1 MLENKQEKI
10 LRVTAERLTQEG
22 NHFPEHSSMRYEQI
36 RTGHVSFMPLATKS
50 ETLQVM
56 SGLTD
61 KAKTVIMRADI
72 VEAEKITKQITN
84 RTNEKTTEPQKVN
97 VAEKADV
104 SIKTIE
110 KIVALNCDQDIRR
123 DTARR
128 IEDAVFGDPCDIV
141 CYLEIANSVPEAS
154 ERLNTAMID
163 LERALSDNEDI
174 RKAMDNVQITHAA
187 EMQAIR
193 DRLSAGAE
201 LAPSARQ
208 R

>member
-1 MLENKQEKI
+1 MKKVLD
-10 LRVTAERLTQEG
+10 
-22 NHFPEHSSMRYEQI
+22 F
-36 RTGHVSFMPLATKS
+36 
-50 ETLQVM
+50 
-56 SGLTD
+56 TD
-61 KAKTVIMRADI
+61 KPYYKCLVCSHFSEKRCGIPLSRLPLEDWCVCIRVVKEAKHL
-72 VEAEKITKQITN
+72 TN
-84 RTNEKTTEPQKVN
+84 AY

-128 IEDAVFGDPCDIV
+128 IEDAVFGEPCDIV

-193 DRLSAGAE
+193 DDYQQKIDYLREQNLRLQRDNDNLWAE
-201 LAPSARQ
+201 NRRKSKIMDTLLTEKFPDIMK
-208 R
+208 

>member
-1 MLENKQEKI
+1 MKKVLD
-10 LRVTAERLTQEG
+10 
-22 NHFPEHSSMRYEQI
+22 F
-36 RTGHVSFMPLATKS
+36 
-50 ETLQVM
+50 
-56 SGLTD
+56 TD
-61 KAKTVIMRADI
+61 KPYYKCLVCSHFSEKRCGIPLSRLPLEDWCICIRVVKDAKHL
-72 VEAEKITKQITN
+72 TN
-84 RTNEKTTEPQKVN
+84 AY

-128 IEDAVFGDPCDIV
+128 IEDAVFGEPCDIV

-193 DRLSAGAE
+193 DDDQKKIDYLREQNLRLQRDNDNLWAE
-201 LAPSARQ
+201 NIRKSKLIDSLIEKSNILT
-208 R
+208 

>member
-1 MLENKQEKI
+1 MKKVLD
-10 LRVTAERLTQEG
+10 
-22 NHFPEHSSMRYEQI
+22 F
-36 RTGHVSFMPLATKS
+36 
-50 ETLQVM
+50 
-56 SGLTD
+56 TD
-61 KAKTVIMRADI
+61 KPYYKCLVCSHFSEKRCGIPLSRLPLEDWCVCIRVVKDAKHL
-72 VEAEKITKQITN
+72 TN
-84 RTNEKTTEPQKVN
+84 AY

-193 DRLSAGAE
+193 DEEQKKIDYLREQNLRLQRDNDNLWAE
-201 LAPSARQ
+201 NIRKSKIIDSLIEKSNILG
-208 R
+208 

>member
-1 MLENKQEKI
+1 MKKVLD
-10 LRVTAERLTQEG
+10 
-22 NHFPEHSSMRYEQI
+22 F
-36 RTGHVSFMPLATKS
+36 
-50 ETLQVM
+50 
-56 SGLTD
+56 TD
-61 KAKTVIMRADI
+61 KPYYKCLVCSHFSEKRCGIPLSRLPLEDWCVCIRVVKEAKHL
-72 VEAEKITKQITN
+72 TN
-84 RTNEKTTEPQKVN
+84 AY

-141 CYLEIANSVPEAS
+141 CYLEMADSVPEAS
-154 ERLNTAMID
+154 EKLNAAMID

-193 DRLSAGAE
+193 DEDQKKIDYLREQNLRLQRDNDNLWAE
-201 LAPSARQ
+201 NIRKSKIIDSLIEKSNILG
-208 R
+208 

>member
-1 MLENKQEKI
+1 MKKVLDFADKPYYKCLVCSHFSEKRCGIPLSRLPLEDWCVCI
-10 LRVTAERLTQEG
+10 RVVKDAKHLT
-22 NHFPEHSSMRYEQI
+22 NAY
-36 RTGHVSFMPLATKS
+36 
-50 ETLQVM
+50 
-56 SGLTD
+56 
-61 KAKTVIMRADI
+61 
-72 VEAEKITKQITN
+72 
-84 RTNEKTTEPQKVN
+84 

-128 IEDAVFGDPCDIV
+128 IEDAVFGEPCDIV

-154 ERLNTAMID
+154 EKLNTAMID

-174 RKAMDNVQITHAA
+174 RKAMDNVQISHAA

-193 DRLSAGAE
+193 DEDQKKIDYLREQNMRLQRDNDNLWAE
-201 LAPSARQ
+201 NIRKSKLIDNLLSEKLPNITK
-208 R
+208 

>member
-1 MLENKQEKI
+1 MKKVLDFADKPYYKCLVCSHFSEKRCGIPLSRLPLEDWCI
-10 LRVTAERLTQEG
+10 CIRVVKDAKHLT
-22 NHFPEHSSMRYEQI
+22 NAY
-36 RTGHVSFMPLATKS
+36 
-50 ETLQVM
+50 
-56 SGLTD
+56 
-61 KAKTVIMRADI
+61 
-72 VEAEKITKQITN
+72 
-84 RTNEKTTEPQKVN
+84 

-128 IEDAVFGDPCDIV
+128 IEDAVFGDPCGIV
-141 CYLEIANSVPEAS
+141 CYLEIADSVPEAS
-154 ERLNTAMID
+154 ERLNNAMID

-193 DRLSAGAE
+193 DDDQKKIDYLREQNLRLQRDNDNLWAE
-201 LAPSARQ
+201 NIRKSKIIDSLIKKSNILD
-208 R
+208 

>member
-1 MLENKQEKI
+1 MKKVLDFADKPYYKCLVCSHFSEKRCGI
-10 LRVTAERLTQEG
+10 PLSRL
-22 NHFPEHSSMRYEQI
+22 
-36 RTGHVSFMPLATKS
+36 PLADWCICIRVVK
-50 ETLQVM
+50 EAKH
-56 SGLTD
+56 LTN
-61 KAKTVIMRADI
+61 AY
-72 VEAEKITKQITN
+72 
-84 RTNEKTTEPQKVN
+84 

-128 IEDAVFGDPCDIV
+128 IEDAVFGEPCDIV
-141 CYLEIANSVPEAS
+141 CYLEMAASVPEAS

-174 RKAMDNVQITHAA
+174 RKAMDNVQISHAA

-193 DRLSAGAE
+193 DEDQKKIDYLREQNMRLQRDNDNLWAE
-201 LAPSARQ
+201 NIRKSRLIDSLIEKNNIFGNFSK
-208 R
+208 

>member
-1 MLENKQEKI
+1 MKKVLDFTDNPYYKCLVCSHFSEKRCGIPLSRLPLEDWCVCI
-10 LRVTAERLTQEG
+10 RVVKDAKHLT
-22 NHFPEHSSMRYEQI
+22 NAY
-36 RTGHVSFMPLATKS
+36 
-50 ETLQVM
+50 
-56 SGLTD
+56 
-61 KAKTVIMRADI
+61 
-72 VEAEKITKQITN
+72 
-84 RTNEKTTEPQKVN
+84 

-141 CYLEIANSVPEAS
+141 CYLEMADSVPEAS
-154 ERLNTAMID
+154 EKLNSAMID

-193 DRLSAGAE
+193 DEDQKKIDYLRDQNLRLQRDNDNLWAE
-201 LAPSARQ
+201 NIRQSKLIDSLIEKSNILA
-208 R
+208 

>member
-1 MLENKQEKI
+1 MKKVLD
-10 LRVTAERLTQEG
+10 
-22 NHFPEHSSMRYEQI
+22 F
-36 RTGHVSFMPLATKS
+36 
-50 ETLQVM
+50 
-56 SGLTD
+56 TD
-61 KAKTVIMRADI
+61 KPYYKCLVCSHFSEKRCGIPLSRLSLEDWCICIRVVKDAKHL
-72 VEAEKITKQITN
+72 TN
-84 RTNEKTTEPQKVN
+84 AY

-128 IEDAVFGDPCDIV
+128 IEDAVFGEPCDIV

-154 ERLNTAMID
+154 ERLNAAMID

-193 DRLSAGAE
+193 DEEQKKIDYLREQNLRLQRDNDNLWAE
-201 LAPSARQ
+201 NIRKSKIIDSLIKKSNILD
-208 R
+208 

>member
-1 MLENKQEKI
+1 MKKVLDFAHKPQYKCLVCSHFSEKRCGIPLSRLPLEDWCVCI
-10 LRVTAERLTQEG
+10 RVVKEAKHLT
-22 NHFPEHSSMRYEQI
+22 NAY
-36 RTGHVSFMPLATKS
+36 
-50 ETLQVM
+50 
-56 SGLTD
+56 
-61 KAKTVIMRADI
+61 
-72 VEAEKITKQITN
+72 
-84 RTNEKTTEPQKVN
+84 

-104 SIKTIE
+104 SVKTIE

-141 CYLEIANSVPEAS
+141 CYLEMADSVPEAS
-154 ERLNTAMID
+154 EKLNAAMID

-193 DRLSAGAE
+193 DEEQKKIDYLREQNLRLQRDNDNLWAE
-201 LAPSARQ
+201 NIRKSKLIQSLIEKNNIFGNQ

>member
-1 MLENKQEKI
+1 MKKVLD
-10 LRVTAERLTQEG
+10 
-22 NHFPEHSSMRYEQI
+22 F
-36 RTGHVSFMPLATKS
+36 
-50 ETLQVM
+50 
-56 SGLTD
+56 TD
-61 KAKTVIMRADI
+61 KPYYKCLVCSHFSEKRCGIPLSRLPLEDWCVCIRVVKDAKHL
-72 VEAEKITKQITN
+72 TN
-84 RTNEKTTEPQKVN
+84 AY

-193 DRLSAGAE
+193 DDYRQKIDYLREQNLRLQRDNDNLWAE
-201 LAPSARQ
+201 NLRKSKLIDNLLAEKLPSIIK
-208 R
+208 

>member
-1 MLENKQEKI
+1 MKKVLD
-10 LRVTAERLTQEG
+10 
-22 NHFPEHSSMRYEQI
+22 F
-36 RTGHVSFMPLATKS
+36 
-50 ETLQVM
+50 
-56 SGLTD
+56 TD
-61 KAKTVIMRADI
+61 KPYYKCLVCSHFSEKRCGIPLSRLPLEDWCVCIRVVKDAKHL
-72 VEAEKITKQITN
+72 TN
-84 RTNEKTTEPQKVN
+84 AY

-141 CYLEIANSVPEAS
+141 CYLEMADSVPEAS

-193 DRLSAGAE
+193 DEEQKKIDYLREQNLRLQRDNDNLWAE
-201 LAPSARQ
+201 NIRKSKIIDSLIEKSNILG
-208 R
+208 

>member
-1 MLENKQEKI
+1 MKKVLDFADKPYYKCLVCSHFSEKRCGVPLSRLPLYDWCVCI
-10 LRVTAERLTQEG
+10 RVVKEAKHLT
-22 NHFPEHSSMRYEQI
+22 NAY
-36 RTGHVSFMPLATKS
+36 
-50 ETLQVM
+50 
-56 SGLTD
+56 
-61 KAKTVIMRADI
+61 
-72 VEAEKITKQITN
+72 
-84 RTNEKTTEPQKVN
+84 

-174 RKAMDNVQITHAA
+174 RKAMDNVQITHSA

-193 DRLSAGAE
+193 DDYQQKIDYLREQNLRLQRDNDNLWAE
-201 LAPSARQ
+201 NRRKSKIMDNLLSEKFPDIMK
-208 R
+208 

>member
-1 MLENKQEKI
+1 MKKVLDYADKPYYRCLVCSHFSEKRCGI
-10 LRVTAERLTQEG
+10 PISRLTLEDWCIC
-22 NHFPEHSSMRYEQI
+22 I
-36 RTGHVSFMPLATKS
+36 RFVKDAKR
-50 ETLQVM
+50 
-56 SGLTD
+56 LTN
-61 KAKTVIMRADI
+61 AY
-72 VEAEKITKQITN
+72 
-84 RTNEKTTEPQKVN
+84 

-128 IEDAVFGDPCDIV
+128 IEDAVFGDPFGIV
-141 CYLEIANSVPEAS
+141 CYLDMTNSVPEAS
-154 ERLNTAMID
+154 EKLNTAMID

-193 DRLSAGAE
+193 DDYQKKIDYLQEQNLRLQRDNDNLWAE
-201 LAPSARQ
+201 NKRKTKILDNLLIEKFPDIIK
-208 R
+208 

>member
-1 MLENKQEKI
+1 MKKVLDFADKPYYKCLVCSHFSEKRCGIPLSRLPLEDWCI
-10 LRVTAERLTQEG
+10 CIRVVKDAKHLT
-22 NHFPEHSSMRYEQI
+22 NAY
-36 RTGHVSFMPLATKS
+36 
-50 ETLQVM
+50 
-56 SGLTD
+56 
-61 KAKTVIMRADI
+61 
-72 VEAEKITKQITN
+72 
-84 RTNEKTTEPQKVN
+84 

-128 IEDAVFGDPCDIV
+128 IEDAVFGEPCEIV
-141 CYLEIANSVPEAS
+141 CYLEMADSVPEAS
-154 ERLNTAMID
+154 EKLNAAMID

-193 DRLSAGAE
+193 DEEQKKIDYLREQNLRLQRDNDNLWAE
-201 LAPSARQ
+201 NIRKSKLIDNLLAEKLPNIMK
-208 R
+208 

>member
-1 MLENKQEKI
+1 MKKVLDFADKPYYKCLVCSHFSEKRCGI
-10 LRVTAERLTQEG
+10 PLSRLSLMDWCICIRVVKESKHLT
-22 NHFPEHSSMRYEQI
+22 NAY
-36 RTGHVSFMPLATKS
+36 
-50 ETLQVM
+50 
-56 SGLTD
+56 
-61 KAKTVIMRADI
+61 
-72 VEAEKITKQITN
+72 
-84 RTNEKTTEPQKVN
+84 

-141 CYLEIANSVPEAS
+141 CYLEIADSVPEAS

-187 EMQAIR
+187 EVQAIR
-193 DRLSAGAE
+193 DDYQQKIDYLLEQNLRLQRDNDNLWAE
-201 LAPSARQ
+201 NRRKSKIMDTLLTESFRTL
-208 R
+208 

>member
-1 MLENKQEKI
+1 MKKVLD
-10 LRVTAERLTQEG
+10 
-22 NHFPEHSSMRYEQI
+22 F
-36 RTGHVSFMPLATKS
+36 
-50 ETLQVM
+50 
-56 SGLTD
+56 TD
-61 KAKTVIMRADI
+61 KPYYKCLVCSHFSEKRCGIPLSRLPLEDWCICIRVVKDAKHL
-72 VEAEKITKQITN
+72 TN
-84 RTNEKTTEPQKVN
+84 AY

-128 IEDAVFGDPCDIV
+128 IEDAVFGEPCDIV

-174 RKAMDNVQITHAA
+174 RKAMDNVQISHAA

-193 DRLSAGAE
+193 DDDQKKIDYLREQNLRLQRDNDNLWAE
-201 LAPSARQ
+201 NIRKSKIIDSLIEKSNILA
-208 R
+208 

>member
-1 MLENKQEKI
+1 MKKVLD
-10 LRVTAERLTQEG
+10 
-22 NHFPEHSSMRYEQI
+22 F
-36 RTGHVSFMPLATKS
+36 
-50 ETLQVM
+50 
-56 SGLTD
+56 TD
-61 KAKTVIMRADI
+61 KPYYKCLVCSHFSEKRCGIPLSRLPLEDWCICIRVVKDAKHL
-72 VEAEKITKQITN
+72 TN
-84 RTNEKTTEPQKVN
+84 AY

-128 IEDAVFGDPCDIV
+128 IEDAVFGDPCGIV
-141 CYLEIANSVPEAS
+141 CYLEMADSVPEAS
-154 ERLNTAMID
+154 EKLNAAMID

-193 DRLSAGAE
+193 DDDQKKIDYLREQNLRLQRDNDNLWAE
-201 LAPSARQ
+201 NIRKSKLIDSLIEKSNILT
-208 R
+208 

>member
-1 MLENKQEKI
+1 MKKVLD
-10 LRVTAERLTQEG
+10 
-22 NHFPEHSSMRYEQI
+22 F
-36 RTGHVSFMPLATKS
+36 
-50 ETLQVM
+50 
-56 SGLTD
+56 TD
-61 KAKTVIMRADI
+61 KPYYKCLVCSHFSEKRCGIPLSRLPLEDWCVCIRVVKEAKHL
-72 VEAEKITKQITN
+72 TN
-84 RTNEKTTEPQKVN
+84 AY

-141 CYLEIANSVPEAS
+141 CYLEIADSVPEAS

-163 LERALSDNEDI
+163 LERALSDIEDI

-193 DRLSAGAE
+193 DEEQKKIDYLREQNLRLQRDNDNLWAE
-201 LAPSARQ
+201 NIRKSKIIDSLIEKSNILA
-208 R
+208 

>member
-1 MLENKQEKI
+1 MKKVLD
-10 LRVTAERLTQEG
+10 
-22 NHFPEHSSMRYEQI
+22 F
-36 RTGHVSFMPLATKS
+36 
-50 ETLQVM
+50 
-56 SGLTD
+56 TD
-61 KAKTVIMRADI
+61 KPYYKCLVCSHFSEKRCGIPLSRLPLEDWCICIRVVKDAKHL
-72 VEAEKITKQITN
+72 TN
-84 RTNEKTTEPQKVN
+84 AY

-174 RKAMDNVQITHAA
+174 RKAMDNVQISHAA

-193 DRLSAGAE
+193 DDDQKKIDYLREQNLRLQRDNDNLWAE
-201 LAPSARQ
+201 NIRKSKIIDSLIEKSNILT
-208 R
+208 

>member
-1 MLENKQEKI
+1 MKKVLDFADKPYYKCLVCSHFSEKRCGI
-10 LRVTAERLTQEG
+10 PLSRL
-22 NHFPEHSSMRYEQI
+22 
-36 RTGHVSFMPLATKS
+36 PLADWCICIRVVK
-50 ETLQVM
+50 EAKH
-56 SGLTD
+56 LTN
-61 KAKTVIMRADI
+61 AY
-72 VEAEKITKQITN
+72 
-84 RTNEKTTEPQKVN
+84 

-128 IEDAVFGDPCDIV
+128 IEDAVFGEPCDIV
-141 CYLEIANSVPEAS
+141 CYLEMAASVPEAS

-174 RKAMDNVQITHAA
+174 RKAMDNVQISHAA

-193 DRLSAGAE
+193 DEDQKKIDYLREQNMRLQRDNDNLWAE
-201 LAPSARQ
+201 NIRKSKLIDSLIEKNNIFGNSSR
-208 R
+208 